1 MQIDPELT
9 LADLEVFK
17 VEARRPQRLL
27 LVLFRGSALK
37 SENARKLDV
46 GKSGS
51 LIKNDLGVL

>member
-1 MQIDPELT
+1 M
-9 LADLEVFK
+9 ADLEVFK

>member
-17 VEARRPQRLL
+17 VEARRPLRLL
-27 LVLFRGSALK
+27 LLLFSGSALK
-37 SENARKLDV
+37 SQSARKLDV
-46 GKSGS
+46 GKSGA